1 MTKLRALMRRAMLTL
16 KYLGPRETFLRII
29 TFPLRPT
36 PLGRWL
42 GYGRSYGP
50 ERVKAKRWY
59 RERGRKVTIVIPTYG
74 DPDVTIRCVRSLRR
88 TTDKRRVRI
97 LVCDDASPNLEHRR
111 RLASHLRGAELI
123 QGTEQLGF
131 ARNANRGLRQATG
144 DVVLLNSDIVAHR
157 GWLETLQQAAYA
169 RDDIGMATP
178 KLLYPDGRIQS
189 AGSHRNLGA
198 PEWFD
203 HRYRFQEANYG
214 PANVP
219 APVLAATGAAL
230 YVKRSTI
237 SRIGVL
243 DDDFEMAFEDA
254 DWCLRCW
261 QEGLPIVYQ
270 PYSELT
276 HLESVTRGMEQ
287 GERELASRDLFW
299 SRWGD
304 FFDRRDV
311 RTKDGKL
318 RIVYVTWDT
327 GVGGGHRDI
336 FEHLNRLIE
345 RGHDA
350 ELWTRRAGPPDW
362 FDLRAPVRSFDSFD
376 ELAEALEPLKAI
388 KVATWWATGPAVWLA
403 SVRNGIP
410 AYFVQDIETSYYPDR
425 PDLAYRVVDT
435 YRHEFR
441 YLTISEWNRERLAE
455 YGVSARLVPPGVNL
469 DAFRERDDV
478 SRDGDRLLVIGRD
491 NPLKNLALTMA
502 AYELLGDGRPAMQMF
517 GVEPEVGER
526 YGVPYADSP
535 PDDGVVRLFNEAAV
549 FVQTSVHEG
558 FCLPPLEAMASGCAV
573 VCTDAHGNRD
583 FCRDGENCLMPE
595 PTPEA
600 VAAAIRRVLADDD
613 LRARLV
619 AEGKRTAAVY
629 AWDKRTDELE
639 AALEAIAEPG
649 PFAGAARQAT
659 SRG

>member
-1 MTKLRALMRRAMLTL
+1 VTRLRSLVRRARLTL
-16 KYLGPRETFLRII
+16 QYLGPREAVLRVV

-59 RERGRKVTIVIPTYG
+59 REQGRPVTVVIPTYG
-74 DPDVTIRCVRSLRR
+74 DPDVTIKCVRSLRR

-97 LVCDDASPNLEHRR
+97 VVCDDASPNPEHRR
-111 RLASHLRGAELI
+111 RLKRGLRGAELI

-131 ARNANRGLRQATG
+131 ARNANRGLRKAPG

-169 RDDIGMATP
+169 RDDIGMAAP

-203 HRYRFQEANYG
+203 HRYRFQEAAYG

-219 APVLAATGAAL
+219 GPVLAATGAAL

-237 SRIGVL
+237 ARIGVL
-243 DDDFEMAFEDA
+243 DDDYEMAFEDA

-261 QEGLPIVYQ
+261 QAGLRIVYQ

-287 GERELASRDLFW
+287 GERELASKDLFW

-311 RTKDGKL
+311 RTDDGKL

-345 RGHDA
+345 RGHEA

-376 ELAEALEPLKAI
+376 ELAEALEPLRAI

-425 PDLAYRVVDT
+425 PDFAYRVVDT

-455 YGVSARLVPPGVNL
+455 YGVPARLVPPGVNL
-469 DAFRERDDV
+469 DEFRERDDV
-478 SRDGDRLLVIGRD
+478 ARHDRRLLVIGRD

-502 AYELLGDGRPAMQMF
+502 AYDLLGPDKPEMQMF
-517 GVEPEVGER
+517 GVEPQVGER
-526 YGVPYADSP
+526 YGVPYATSP
-535 PDDGVVRLFNEAAV
+535 PDDGVVELFNEAAV

-558 FCLPPLEAMASGCAV
+558 FCLPPLEAMATGCAV

-595 PTPEA
+595 ATPEA
-600 VAAAIRRVLADDD
+600 VAAAIRRLLDDD
-613 LRARLV
+613 ALRTRVV
-619 AEGKRTAAVY
+619 AEGRRTAAVY

-639 AALEAIAEPG
+639 AALEAIATRASAA
-649 PFAGAARQAT
+649 AGT
-659 SRG
+659 HG

>member
-1 MTKLRALMRRAMLTL
+1 MTKLRRLMRRAMLTL
-16 KYLGPRETFLRII
+16 KYLGPRETFLRVI

-59 RERGRKVTIVIPTYG
+59 GERGRDVTIVIPTYG
-74 DPDVTIRCVRSLRR
+74 DPDVTLRCVRSLRR
-88 TTDKRRVRI
+88 TTRKRRVRI
-97 LVCDDASPNLEHRR
+97 LVCDDASPNPEHRR
-111 RLASHLRGAELI
+111 RLASKLRGAELI

-131 ARNANRGLRQATG
+131 ARNANRGLRRATG

-169 RDDIGMATP
+169 RDDIGMAAP

-261 QEGLPIVYQ
+261 KEGLRIVYQ

-287 GERELASRDLFW
+287 GERELASKDLFW

-311 RTKDGKL
+311 RTDDGKL

-345 RGHDA
+345 RGHDT
-350 ELWTRRAGPPDW
+350 ELWTRRAGAPDW
-362 FDLRAPVRSFDSFD
+362 FDLRARVRSFDSFD

-425 PDLAYRVVDT
+425 PDFAYRVVDT

-455 YGVSARLVPPGVNL
+455 YGVPARLVPPGVNL
-469 DAFRERDDV
+469 DEFRERDDV
-478 SRDGDRLLVIGRD
+478 TRDDDRLLVIGRD
-491 NPLKNLALTMA
+491 NPLKNLPLTMA
-502 AYELLGDGRPAMQMF
+502 AYELLGDDRPAMQMF
-517 GVEPEVGER
+517 GVEPEVGKR
-526 YGVPYADSP
+526 YGVPYADTPS
-535 PDDGVVRLFNEAAV
+535 DDGVVRLFNQAAA

-558 FCLPPLEAMASGCAV
+558 FCLPPLEAMATGCAV

-600 VAAAIRRVLADDD
+600 VAAAIRRLLADDD

-639 AALEAIAEPG
+639 AALEAIAEAR
-649 PFAGAARQAT
+649 PFAGAAT

>member
-16 KYLGPRETFLRII
+16 KYLGPRETLLRVI

-59 RERGRKVTIVIPTYG
+59 RERGRDVTIVIPTYG
-74 DPDVTIRCVRSLRR
+74 EPDVTIRCVRSLRR
-88 TTDKRRVRI
+88 TTHKRRVRI

-131 ARNANRGLRQATG
+131 ARNANRGMRQATG

-243 DDDFEMAFEDA
+243 DDAFQMAFEDA

-261 QEGLPIVYQ
+261 QEGLRIVYQ

-287 GERELASRDLFW
+287 GERELASKDLFW

-304 FFDRRDV
+304 YFDRRAV
-311 RTKDGKL
+311 RTDDGKL

-345 RGHDA
+345 RGHHA
-350 ELWTRRAGPPDW
+350 ELWTRRGGPPDW
-362 FDLRAPVRSFDSFD
+362 FDLRAPVRSFESFD
-376 ELAEALEPLKAI
+376 ELAEELEPLKAI

-425 PDLAYRVVDT
+425 PDFAYRVVDT

-455 YGVSARLVPPGVNL
+455 YGVPARLVPPGVNL
-469 DAFRERDDV
+469 EKFRERDDV
-478 SRDGDRLLVIGRD
+478 ARDDDRLLVIGRD

-502 AYELLGDGRPAMQMF
+502 AYELLGDDRPEMQMF

-535 PDDGVVRLFNEAAV
+535 SDDGVVRLFNEAAV

-558 FCLPPLEAMASGCAV
+558 FCLPPLEAMATGCAV

-600 VAAAIRRVLADDD
+600 VAAAIRRLLADND

-649 PFAGAARQAT
+649 PFAGAASEAS